1 MSGSYTSGNLRV
13 QSDDYIIIIMF
24 TSISFITHFGVSLGG
39 TVVEG
44 DHSFLIFFATNAL
57 AGHLACLLLNQSSRI
72 FINSLSYTTT

>member
-13 QSDDYIIIIMF
+13 QSDDYTMF
-24 TSISFITHFGVSLGG
+24 TSISFTTHFGVSLGG
-39 TVVEG
+39 TIAEG

-72 FINSLSYTTT
+72 FINSLSSTTT